1 MRRFDLTILGCGA
14 AAPTPY
20 YLTTSQIV
28 NIHEHLILI
37 DCGECTQLTLR
48 KNRIKFQKIR
58 FILISHMHADHI
70 MGLPG
75 LIASM
80 NLLGRKLPLDVFGP
94 KELEGLIKQI
104 WFLTDTHIEFEVR
117 FHTTNANEIT
127 EIHKSESYAITSFP
141 TKHRVPTCGYRIKE
155 TEGFRNIKSGAKIK
169 FGLVQHEINKLK
181 RGEDVIRE
189 CGSVLTPDTCCSKQ
203 LQSRSYVYAADTAY
217 SLKVVDAAKNATLL
231 YHEATFMEKDKKI
244 ASKTL
249 HSTSRDASKVA
260 LEANVKKM
268 IIGHFSSRYRDLKP
282 LLVESRE
289 LFINCELAVEGRSIV
304 VE

>member
-28 NIHEHLILI
+28 NIHDHLILI

-80 NLLGRKLPLDVFGP
+80 NLLGRILPLDVFGP
-94 KELEGLIKQI
+94 KELEGLIKKI
-104 WFLTDTHIEFEVR
+104 WYTTDTHVDFEVR
-117 FHTTNANEIT
+117 FHTTNSDEIK
-127 EIHKSESYAITSFP
+127 EIHKSESYKISSFP
-141 TKHRVPTCGYRIKE
+141 TKHRIPTCGYIIE
-155 TEGFRNIKSGAKIK
+155 EIEGFRNIKPGAKIN
-169 FGLVQHEINKLK
+169 FNLGHHEINKLK

-189 CGSVLTPDTCCSKQ
+189 CGSILTQKQCCSPLIK
-203 LQSRSYVYAADTAY
+203 SRSYVYAADTAY
-217 SLKVVDAAKNATLL
+217 SPKVVDAAKNATLL
-231 YHEATFMEKDKKI
+231 YHEATFMEKHKRI
-244 ASKTL
+244 ATKTL
-249 HSTSRDASKVA
+249 HSTSKDAARVAQEAKVT
-260 LEANVKKM
+260 KM
-268 IIGHFSSRYRDLKP
+268 IIGHFSNRYRDLQP
-282 LLVESRE
+282 LLIESRE
-289 LFINCELAVEGRSIV
+289 VFRNSELAVEGKTIV
-304 VE
+304 LE